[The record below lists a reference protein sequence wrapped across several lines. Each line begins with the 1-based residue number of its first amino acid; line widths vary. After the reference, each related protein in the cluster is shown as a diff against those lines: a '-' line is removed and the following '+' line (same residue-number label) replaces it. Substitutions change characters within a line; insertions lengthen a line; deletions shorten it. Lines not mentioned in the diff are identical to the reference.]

1 MNGKKILGLAA
12 AGFAFLS
19 LAGFSFGAEPYTGPK
34 LNLRLASPSPL
45 GSNMVLGYE
54 KFVELVKEKSDGKIN
69 IKLMANA
76 VLGSDRST
84 LEAAQRGTLDMA
96 SCSSPNMA
104 SFARD
109 YMVFDLPYV
118 TSPAYQQQLYDALDN
133 GELGK
138 HFEKV
143 ANRIGLTT
151 IMFSEYGYRNFAFTS
166 SVNGIDMMKEKK
178 VRTTDSPIEVAV
190 SRALGMIP
198 SPVAWGEVYTA
209 LQQGTVDGEGNNWEH
224 LVLAKHIE
232 VLKGA
237 MNSEHNYSM
246 HLLMM
251 NKKKYDALDPQA
263 QAILREAAKEA
274 LAYERNLTEELKEKC
289 EKEML
294 AQGMT
299 IYRLSDE
306 ERAVLKEKTQVVW
319 DTFKNEIDP
328 DVLQMVLDTQK

>member
-54 KFVELVKEKSDGKIN
+54 KFVELVKEKSGGKIN

-224 LVLAKHIE
+224 LVLAKHTE

-263 QAILREAAKEA
+263 QAVLREAAKEA
-274 LAYERNLTEELKEKC
+274 LAYERNLTKELKERC

-294 AQGMT
+294 AQGIV
-299 IYRLSDE
+299 IYRLSAE
-306 ERAVLKEKTQVVW
+306 ERAVLKEKTRVVW
-319 DTFKNEIDP
+319 DAFKNEIDP

>member
-54 KFVELVKEKSDGKIN
+54 RFVELVKEKSGGKIN

-138 HFEKV
+138 HFE
-143 ANRIGLTT
+143 
-151 IMFSEYGYRNFAFTS
+151 
-166 SVNGIDMMKEKK
+166 
-178 VRTTDSPIEVAV
+178 
-190 SRALGMIP
+190 
-198 SPVAWGEVYTA
+198 
-209 LQQGTVDGEGNNWEH
+209 
-224 LVLAKHIE
+224 
-232 VLKGA
+232 
-237 MNSEHNYSM
+237 
-246 HLLMM
+246 
-251 NKKKYDALDPQA
+251 
-263 QAILREAAKEA
+263 
-274 LAYERNLTEELKEKC
+274 
-289 EKEML
+289 
-294 AQGMT
+294 
-299 IYRLSDE
+299 
-306 ERAVLKEKTQVVW
+306 
-319 DTFKNEIDP
+319 
-328 DVLQMVLDTQK
+328 

>member
-1 MNGKKILGLAA
+1 MNGKKFLALIA
-12 AGFAFLS
+12 ASFAFVS
-19 LAGFSFGAEPYTGPK
+19 FAGASFAADAYTGPK
-34 LNLRLASPSPL
+34 YNLRLASPSPL

-54 KFVELVKEKSDGKIN
+54 KLVDLVKEKSGGKIS

-76 VLGSDRST
+76 VLGSDRAT
-84 LEAAQRGTLDMA
+84 LEATQRGTLDMA

-109 YMVFDLPYV
+109 YMVFDLPYI
-118 TSPAYQQQLYDALDN
+118 TSPEHQEQFYDALDN

-138 HFEKV
+138 HFEEV

-151 IMFSEYGYRNFAFTS
+151 IMFSEYGYRNFAFTTP
-166 SVNGIDMMKEKK
+166 VTGIDMMKEKK

-190 SRALGMIP
+190 STALGMIP

-237 MNSEHNYSM
+237 MDSQHNYSM
-246 HLLMM
+246 HILMM
-251 NKKKYDALDPQA
+251 NKKKFDGLDPQA

-274 LAYERNLTEELKEKC
+274 LVYERNLTAELKEKC
-289 EKEML
+289 EQEML
-294 AQGMT
+294 KQGIE
-299 IYRLSDE
+299 IYRLSAE
-306 ERAVLKEKTQVVW
+306 ERAQLKEKTQVVW
-319 DTFKNEIDP
+319 DNFKKEIDP
-328 DVLQMVLDTQK
+328 QVLQMVLDTQK